1 MSRVGIMQ
9 DVPAQI
15 CWEYC
20 NGNLSRAKKQQ
31 VYGIVFIAI
40 PNRRKV
46 KQFIREIAYRIGY
59 AKSDFANIMS
69 EVTYKKKKQ
78 WCRNLIE
85 KELAKRS
92 KNEKTDNEN
101 KA

>member
-1 MSRVGIMQ
+1 MSRVGIIQ
-9 DVPAQI
+9 DIPAQI

-20 NGNLSRAKKQQ
+20 HGGLSKSDKTIVRS
-31 VYGIVFIAI
+31 IVFIAI

-59 AKSDFANIMS
+59 AKSNFSNLMS

-78 WCRNLIE
+78 WCRNLII
-85 KELAKRS
+85 KEIAER
-92 KNEKTDNEN
+92 NEN
-101 KA
+101 GT